1 MTSKTLIKTVAES
14 TGYTQKATK
23 EFFDAAEIALKST
36 IATAAVGEK
45 VKVLDTT
52 YSVKDVAARAGRNP
66 STGEALSI
74 PATKKVATKISKDFK
89 SVVKA

>member
-23 EFFDAAEIALKST
+23 AFFDAAEVALKST
-36 IATAAVGEK
+36 VATGEK

-52 YSVKDVAARAGRNP
+52 FSVKDVAAREGRNP
-66 STGEALSI
+66 ATGESLSI
-74 PATKKVATKISKDFK
+74 PATKKVATKVSKDFK
-89 SVVKA
+89 SVVKS